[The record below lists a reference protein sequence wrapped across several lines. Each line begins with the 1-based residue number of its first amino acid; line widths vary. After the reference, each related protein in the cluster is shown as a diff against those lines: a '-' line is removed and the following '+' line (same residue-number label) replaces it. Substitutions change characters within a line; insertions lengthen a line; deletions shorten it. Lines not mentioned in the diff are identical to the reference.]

1 MSNPAVR
8 SGGSRWPVFVV
19 IGLFV
24 LVTAVFLI
32 EFTISTRDEIAA
44 RSQPTA
50 QAVVDENTVAELWSA
65 GNPKSGAALVEKYGC
80 IACHRIGVR
89 SHIAPPFTEVATV
102 APTRHPPLSAAAYI
116 YESITNPL
124 AFVVESYNPA
134 MPQNFKER
142 LTPAEIGD
150 IIAFLLSPDAN

>member
-1 MSNPAVR
+1 
-8 SGGSRWPVFVV
+8 VFVV

-24 LVTAVFLI
+24 IVTAVFLV

-50 QAVVDENTVAELWSA
+50 QAVVDENTVAALFSA
-65 GNPKSGAALVEKYGC
+65 GNPVSGAQLVEKYGC

-89 SHIAPPFTEVATV
+89 SHIAPPFTEVASV

-116 YESITNPL
+116 YESVTNPL
-124 AFVVESYNPA
+124 AFVVEGYNPA